1 MKKTNF
7 FLCLFTMICL
17 ITTLLPSTV
26 ILANGS
32 EPFEQLLEDNELV
45 LIIGGNGGGGGGDD
59 NDDDNDYDDPEYV
72 YETESNYSIDYGIA
86 SLVFF
91 QENRTPVNVEIGKKA
106 IDSWTVSGSFSG
118 SAIVRSLFN
127 IGLKFE
133 GSYTHKEETST
144 NFVIPPY
151 YCMKIYSKPY
161 TETEVMKYIKYEVYN
176 GRKTEV
182 ERGTGIYQYSD
193 KKVTYTGYYL

>member
-1 MKKTNF
+1 
-7 FLCLFTMICL
+7 MICL

-32 EPFEQLLEDNELV
+32 EPFEQLLKDNELV
-45 LIIGGNGGGGGGDD
+45 LIIGGNGGGGGSDD
-59 NDDDNDYDDPEYV
+59 NDDDIDYDDPEYV

-86 SLVFF
+86 SLIFF
-91 QENRTPVNVEIGKKA
+91 QENRTPVTIEIGKKE

-118 SAIVRSLFN
+118 STIVYSIFN
-127 IGLKFE
+127 IGAKLA
-133 GSYTHKEETST
+133 GSYTHTEETST
-144 NFVIPPY
+144 DFHIPPY

-161 TETEVMKYIKYEVYN
+161 TETEEMAYITYEVYN

-182 ERGTGIYQYSD
+182 GRETGIYQYSD
-193 KKVTYTGYYL
+193 KKVTYTGYHL